1 MSTATELRKALA
13 AADVDPAQ
21 IEDIVS
27 KSAQAGVTEDDTVT
41 ADQIDEVMAVVQK
54 AYSDVE
60 TETETDE
67 IVKSDTEE
75 EEDYV
80 LKAYGDDE
88 AMKADDDDEDDED
101 DEDEDEDEEMGK
113 AWALVDV
120 IAKSADDIVHEV
132 RSEHDELVKAYKN
145 STNALK
151 MLSKA
156 VSQQAST
163 LASFQA
169 QFDNINKALGQPV
182 APRAALSNVDVVE
195 HPAETPSYVDGQSI
209 MAKAMTAIRSEE
221 TTPIRK
227 RELFDA
233 VSSIEAGMDPAAVA
247 QQYGISE

>member
-54 AYSDVE
+54 AYSDVD
-60 TETETDE
+60 TETDE

-80 LKAYGDDE
+80 LKAYGKDDE
-88 AMKADDDDEDDED
+88 AMKADDDEDDE

-145 STNALK
+145 STSALK

-209 MAKAMTAIRSEE
+209 MAKAMTAIRSDE

>member
-60 TETETDE
+60 TETDE

-80 LKAYGDDE
+80 LKAYGDE
-88 AMKADDDDEDDED
+88 DDEDDE

-145 STNALK
+145 STSALK

-209 MAKAMTAIRSEE
+209 MAKAMTAIRSDE